1 MRWRSYR
8 DGEDELRCARA
19 CAALGDRRKR
29 TEEEDG
35 GVAGLAYRLQV
46 KKKKRGSGLGYIDI
60 IFLLPMKLNEALL
73 SFYM

>member
-35 GVAGLAYRLQV
+35 GVAGRATGILGRAESLFHV
-46 KKKKRGSGLGYIDI
+46 FFFFFFRGNKCS
-60 IFLLPMKLNEALL
+60 N
-73 SFYM
+73 